1 MKVLVTGGAGFVASH
16 VVDALVENGHEAVVV
31 DNLRS
36 GERGN
41 VPPGVPLHNI
51 DIRSPELVR
60 LLESERPEVVCHH
73 AAQTTVKGS
82 TSDPKYDADV
92 NVMGMINLLQGC
104 VSAGVRKV
112 TFSSSGGTVYG
123 NTQNLPVKETEPLRP
138 VSPYGITKVAGE
150 EYIEYFGEN
159 FGLKYTIMRYSNIY
173 GPRDH
178 ASSEH
183 VITVFIDRLLA
194 GKTPVIHWDG
204 EQSKD
209 YLYVAD
215 CVAANLVVLTEG
227 DNEVYNIGSGRP
239 LSVNEIFREIT
250 RQMGVDVEPEYGPKR
265 PGDVRAFYLDI
276 SKAERELGWAPRV
289 SFEEGLAR
297 TIRSYREASAS
308 HA

>member
-1 MKVLVTGGAGFVASH
+1 MKVLITGGAGFVGSH
-16 VVDALVENGHEAVVV
+16 VVDGLVEAGHEAVVA
-31 DNLRS
+31 DNLRT
-36 GERGN
+36 GDRGN
-41 VPPGVPLHNI
+41 LRADVALFDV
-51 DIRSPELVR
+51 DIRGPELGA
-60 LLESERPEVVCHH
+60 LLLRERPEVVCHH

-92 NVMGMINLLQGC
+92 NVMGMINVLQAS
-104 VSAGVRKV
+104 VEAGVRKV

-123 NTQNLPVKETEPLRP
+123 NTEHLPVPESEPLHP
-138 VSPYGITKVAGE
+138 VSPYGITKVASE
-150 EYIEYFGEN
+150 LYLEYWAANYDIS
-159 FGLKYTIMRYSNIY
+159 YTVMRYSNIY

-209 YLYVAD
+209 YLYVSD
-215 CVAANLVVLTEG
+215 CVAANLAVLERG
-227 DNEVYNIGSGRP
+227 DNETYNIGSGRP
-239 LSVNEIFREIT
+239 LSVNQIYRELT
-250 RQMGVDVEPEYGPKR
+250 AQMGMDVEPEYGPKR

-276 SKAERELGWAPRV
+276 SKAERELGWSPRV
-289 SFEEGLAR
+289 PFQAGLAR
-297 TIRSYREASAS
+297 TVRSYREPGAD

>member
-1 MKVLVTGGAGFVASH
+1 MKVLVTGGAGFVGSH
-16 VVDALVENGHEAVVV
+16 VVDAFVENNHETVVV
-31 DNLRS
+31 DNLRT

-41 VPPGVPLHNI
+41 VRPDVAFHAV
-51 DIRSPELVR
+51 DIRSPELAEI
-60 LLESERPEVVCHH
+60 LASERPEVVCHH

-104 VSAGVRKV
+104 AAAGVRKV
-112 TFSSSGGTVYG
+112 TFASSGGTVYG
-123 NTQNLPVKETEPLRP
+123 NTEHLPVRETEPLNP
-138 VSPYGITKVAGE
+138 VSPYGITKASSE
-150 EYIEYFGEN
+150 WYLRYFAEN
-159 FGLKYTIMRYSNIY
+159 FGLAYTVMRYSNIY

-194 GKTPVIHWDG
+194 GMTPMIHWDG

-215 CVAANLVVLTEG
+215 CAAFNLAALSGG
-227 DNEVYNIGSGRP
+227 DNTVYNVGSGRP
-239 LSVNEIFREIT
+239 LSVNEIYRT
-250 RQMGVDVEPEYGPKR
+250 LTQHMALDVTPEYGPKR

-276 SKAERELGWAPRV
+276 AKSEHELGWTPNVR
-289 SFEEGLAR
+289 FEDGLAR
-297 TIRSYREASAS
+297 TVQSYQEPTTTHS
-308 HA
+308 